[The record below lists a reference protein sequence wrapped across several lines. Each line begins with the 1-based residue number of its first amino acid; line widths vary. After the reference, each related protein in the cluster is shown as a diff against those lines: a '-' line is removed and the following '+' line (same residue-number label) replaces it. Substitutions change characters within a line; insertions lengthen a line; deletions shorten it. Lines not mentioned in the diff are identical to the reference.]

1 MTTRNTA
8 DTAIPRKSAATTIA
22 AFAVGLVIIAIVLVG
37 CLNVI
42 SHELKSSLGLFMK
55 EIAAVES
62 ANVNA
67 VIEDKFSVLHGASA
81 FVVADNINDTD
92 MLLEQF
98 REMVDSGAFMRVGI
112 VTTDGRGFGYDSEL
126 GALPEQ
132 DYADRSYVQSALRGE
147 DCVTGPASDAWAV
160 GDGVVFAVP
169 VYDIKHDGG
178 APIGALI
185 GTMSV
190 EAFSNAIDASLF
202 EGHGH
207 IDIID
212 SSGTVLFK
220 SSGVNADSNTS
231 LLDGEYARSESSN
244 TVKDDLS
251 RELGGSAEFTWEGGD
266 SRFVVYEPIGI
277 NDWFIGVVLPSDY
290 LEAKNRT
297 ILLASIIMA
306 GFIVC
311 IAILLMATAFRTKN
325 RGEKALAR
333 AALVDDLTG
342 IDNALAFGTKYEA
355 RSDCQDGTHSLVLF
369 NLVGFSLYNTIFG
382 YERGSSL
389 IRSVADILSQDL
401 GKSELLARLSGDRF
415 LMLVHTEN
423 PREAE
428 ERLLSLLDR
437 IDAAI
442 GSDET
447 HYQIVS
453 QCCVCRLTK
462 ADADKDI
469 NLIAQDMAIPFRQTK
484 SHAGKRIIFYD
495 EQNIAA
501 AMRARHIEGIMS
513 TALLKEEF
521 VAYFQPQ
528 YDIRGGKPV
537 LCGAE
542 ALVRWNSPVLGLV
555 RPDEFIPIFEK
566 NGFVDRVD
574 RYMLERACIR
584 LRQWM
589 DAGLRCVPISVNLS
603 RQNLFSA
610 DLIGRI
616 EKIVDTYSIPHSFIK
631 LELTESIVAEST
643 VQLVETA
650 NKLRERGFR
659 VAMDDFGTGYSAL
672 SILKDVPF
680 DTIKLD
686 RAFFGES
693 IDSERGR
700 TTLTGIIQLLD
711 ALGFETVAEGI
722 ESENEAEQ
730 LKEWGCHVIQ
740 GYVYGRPIPAD
751 EFTKMHLEPAQTDLQ
766 DKDGDR

>member
-1 MTTRNTA
+1 MPARKA
-8 DTAIPRKSAATTIA
+8 PDTALPRNSATTTLF
-22 AFAVGLVIIAIVLVG
+22 AFAVGLLVIAVVLFG
-37 CLNVI
+37 CIGVI
-42 SHELKSSLGLFMK
+42 SQELKSSLGLFMQ
-55 EIAAVES
+55 EIAEVES
-62 ANVNA
+62 ASVNA
-67 VIEDKFSVLHGASA
+67 VIEDKLSVLHGASA
-81 FVVADNINDTD
+81 FVVAENIEDSD
-92 MLLEQF
+92 SLVEHF
-98 REMVDSGAFMRVGI
+98 REMVDSGAFMRVGLVNSEGTGI
-112 VTTDGRGFGYDSEL
+112 GYDSRIGE
-126 GALPEQ
+126 LPESN
-132 DYADRSYVQSALRGE
+132 YADSAYVQAALAGE
-147 DCVTGPASDAWAV
+147 DYVSEPLEDSWEGEP
-160 GDGVVFAVP
+160 GIVFAVP
-169 VYDIKHDGG
+169 VYDVKHRGG
-178 APIGALI
+178 DPIGVLV
-185 GTMSV
+185 GTLSV
-190 EAFSNAIDASLF
+190 AAFSDTIDASLF

-207 IDIID
+207 IDIIN
-212 SSGTVLFK
+212 SEGAILFRSTGENAYGGTDAI
-220 SSGVNADSNTS
+220 GRD
-231 LLDGEYARSESSN
+231 DIQARSFEQMKEDLAGGWKGST
-244 TVKDDLS
+244 TVTGDD
-251 RELGGSAEFTWEGGD
+251 GS
-266 SRFVVYEPIGI
+266 SRFIVYQPIGI
-277 NDWFIGVVLPSDY
+277 NDWFIDVVLPSDY

-297 ILLASIIMA
+297 VLLASIVMA
-306 GFIVC
+306 VFIAC
-311 IAILLMATAFRTKN
+311 TAIVLMAVVFRTKN
-325 RGEKALAR
+325 RSEKALAH
-333 AALVDDLTG
+333 AALEDDLTG
-342 IDNALAFGTKYEA
+342 IDNALAFDSKFNA
-355 RSDCQDGTHSLVLF
+355 RSDLFDGKHSLVLF

-382 YERGSSL
+382 YEKGSSL
-389 IRSVADILSQDL
+389 IKSVAEILTRSL
-401 GKSELLARLSGDRF
+401 GRAELLARLTGDRF
-415 LMLVHTEN
+415 LMLIRTET
-423 PREAE
+423 PDETQS
-428 ERLLSLLDR
+428 RLLSLLDS
-437 IDAAI
+437 IDSAI

-453 QCCVCRLTK
+453 QCCAYRLST
-462 ADADKDI
+462 ADEEKDV

-495 EQNIAA
+495 EQNVAC

-528 YDIRGGKPV
+528 YDIRGDRPV

-589 DAGLRCVPISVNLS
+589 DAGLRCVPVSVNLS

-616 EKIVDTYSIPHSFIK
+616 EKIVDTYGIPHSFIK

-650 NKLRERGFR
+650 NKLRQRGFK

-700 TTLTGIIQLLD
+700 TTLTGVIRLLD

-722 ESENEAEQ
+722 ESESEAVQ
-730 LKEWGCHVIQ
+730 LKAWGCHVIQ
-740 GYVYGRPIPAD
+740 GFVFDRPVPAD
-751 EFTKMHLEPAQTDLQ
+751 EFTKKHLEPAQDDLA
-766 DKDGDR
+766 